1 MMPLRER
8 ATRVGVTQGLQ
19 VALLEALAATYGVGV
34 VALFVSGRV
43 DVVQAGVLL
52 GGPVVF
58 ALALLRPEWT
68 ILALVAAPPQL
79 LSSIPP
85 RLLIAIALLT
95 VFGFFLRGRL
105 HIGIKTGVVPLLA
118 IIVLAVTRKTEM
130 LGDDEIAAAAADTT
144 LKLIV
149 FYALLMLAGFH
160 SAARGGFRI
169 DSFIN
174 AMLVGLAFGAMLEPF
189 FVSQSFESLIY
200 HPFRSHFAYLAV
212 MGFGVTYIRL
222 SLRSSAGQSRS
233 SLDVFLMIVFLVL
246 TLIGFSRAAWMAG
259 LLVFA
264 LVSLW
269 TGRKSFW
276 IVLSLCV
283 MLALTVPVIG
293 ARILPSGSVST
304 DPDTLALLTTGRS
317 VLWGKLW
324 AQGAEALPFG
334 KGWGYVESLS
344 PLDLFGI
351 EGEFNSGGS
360 PFVYPHNDFVYLFVQ
375 FGVVGFGLLVVY
387 WLNLLR
393 RVRSLARRRAT
404 RYSVRL
410 LLPIIIVMFFVQ
422 LFDNGFAIVSVATRF
437 FIAAG
442 IVFGLHYATRE
453 SAPAE
458 IEASSRTVI
467 DA

>member
-1 MMPLRER
+1 
-8 ATRVGVTQGLQ
+8 
-19 VALLEALAATYGVGV
+19 

-43 DVVQAGVLL
+43 DVLQAGVLM

-58 ALALLRPEWT
+58 ALALLRPEWM
-68 ILALVAAPPQL
+68 ILALVAVPPQL
-79 LSSIPP
+79 VSPMPP
-85 RLLIAIALLT
+85 GLLVAVAL
-95 VFGFFLRGRL
+95 VMIFGFFLQGRP
-105 HIGIKTGVVPLLA
+105 HVGIKTGVVPLIA
-118 IIVLAVTRKTEM
+118 IIVLAVTRKSETVGEV
-130 LGDDEIAAAAADTT
+130 EVAAAADTM
-144 LKLIV
+144 LKLII

-160 SAARGGFRI
+160 SAVRGRFRI
-169 DSFIN
+169 ESFIN

-189 FVSQSFESLIY
+189 IVSQSFESLIY
-200 HPFRSHFAYLAV
+200 TPFRSHFAYLAV

-222 SLRSSAGQSRS
+222 SLRSSAGQRRS
-233 SLDVFLMIVFLVL
+233 ALDVFLMIVFLVL

-276 IVLSLCV
+276 VVLSLCV

-304 DPDTLALLTTGRS
+304 DPDTLALVTTGRS

-324 AQGAEALPFG
+324 ELGAEALPFG
-334 KGWGYVESLS
+334 NGWGYVESLS

-351 EGEFNSGGS
+351 EGEFSSGGS

-387 WLNLLR
+387 WLDLLR

-422 LFDNGFAIVSVATRF
+422 LFDNGFAIVAVATRF

-442 IVFGLHYATRE
+442 IVFGLQYATRE
-453 SAPAE
+453 SALAE
-458 IEASSRTVI
+458 IETSSSTVI

>member
-1 MMPLRER
+1 M
-8 ATRVGVTQGLQ
+8 A
-19 VALLEALAATYGVGV
+19 ALYGVGV
-34 VALFVSGRV
+34 VALFTSGRV
-43 DVVQAGVLL
+43 DLLRACLLL

-68 ILALVAAPPQL
+68 ILALVATPPQL
-79 LSSIPP
+79 LSPRPP
-85 RLLIAIALLT
+85 RLLVAVALLT
-95 VFGFFLRGRL
+95 VFGFLLRGRL
-105 HIGIKTGVVPLLA
+105 HMGIKTGVVPLLA

-130 LGDDEIAAAAADTT
+130 IGDDGVAAAAAGTM
-144 LKLIV
+144 LQLIV

-160 SAARGGFRI
+160 SAVRGRFRT

-174 AMLVGLAFGAMLEPF
+174 AMLVGLVFGAMLEPF
-189 FVSQSFESLIY
+189 FVSQSFESLIS
-200 HPFRSHFAYLAV
+200 HPFRSHFVYLAV
-212 MGFGVTYIRL
+212 MGFGVTYIRV

-233 SLDVFLMIVFLVL
+233 ALDVFLMIVFLVL

-276 IVLSLCV
+276 VVLSLCV

-304 DPDTLALLTTGRS
+304 DPDTLALVTTGRS
-317 VLWGKLW
+317 ALWGKLW
-324 AQGAEALPFG
+324 AQGEEGLPFG

-344 PLDLFGI
+344 ALDLFGI
-351 EGEFNSGGS
+351 EGEFSSGGGS
-360 PFVYPHNDFVYLFVQ
+360 FVYPHNDFVYLFVQ

-387 WLNLLR
+387 WLDLLR
-393 RVRSLARRRAT
+393 GVRSLARRRGT

-422 LFDNGFAIVSVATRF
+422 MFDNGFAIVAVATRF

-442 IVFGLHYATRE
+442 IVFGLLYATRE

-458 IEASSRTVI
+458 NDAS
-467 DA
+467 

>member
-1 MMPLRER
+1 MKLMRER
-8 ATRVGVTQGLQ
+8 TAGVRVSQELQTRLIEV
-19 VALLEALAATYGVGV
+19 LAALYGLGV
-34 VALFVSGRV
+34 VALFTSGRV
-43 DVVQAGVLL
+43 DLVSACLLL

-58 ALALLRPEWT
+58 AVALLRPEWT
-68 ILALVAAPPQL
+68 ILALLATPPQL

-85 RLLIAIALLT
+85 RLLVWVALLT
-95 VFGFFLRGRL
+95 VFGFLLRGRL
-105 HIGIKTGVVPLLA
+105 HMGIKTGVVPLLA

-130 LGDDEIAAAAADTT
+130 IGDDQVAAAADAM
-144 LKLIV
+144 LRLIV

-160 SAARGGFRI
+160 SAVLGRFRI

-189 FVSQSFESLIY
+189 FVSQSFDSLIY

-233 SLDVFLMIVFLVL
+233 ALDVFLMIVFLVL

-269 TGRKSFW
+269 TGKKSFW
-276 IVLSLCV
+276 VVLSLCV

-304 DPDTLALLTTGRS
+304 DPDTLALVTTGRS

-334 KGWGYVESLS
+334 NGWGYVESLS

-351 EGEFNSGGS
+351 EGEFSSGGS
-360 PFVYPHNDFVYLFVQ
+360 PFVYPHNDFIYLFVQ
-375 FGVVGFGLLVVY
+375 FGVVGFGLLIVY
-387 WLNLLR
+387 WLDLLR

-422 LFDNGFAIVSVATRF
+422 LFDNGFAIVAVATRF

-442 IVFGLHYATRE
+442 IVFGLQYATRE
-453 SAPAE
+453 SELAE
-458 IEASSRTVI
+458 IGASSSTLI
-467 DA
+467 GA

>member
-1 MMPLRER
+1 VIP
-8 ATRVGVTQGLQ
+8 TRFRLPRSSSQLPVSLVSVLL
-19 VALLEALAATYGVGV
+19 ALYCIGV
-34 VALFVSGRV
+34 VGLLASGRI
-43 DVVQAGVLL
+43 DRLLALSLL
-52 GGPVVF
+52 GLPVV
-58 ALALLRPEWT
+58 AGLGLVRPEWM
-68 ILALVAAPPQL
+68 ILALVAVPPQL

-85 RLLIAIALLT
+85 LRLVAVALLT
-95 VFGFFLRGRL
+95 VFGFFFQGRL
-105 HIGIKTGVVPLLA
+105 HVGIKTGVVPLIA
-118 IIVLAVTRKTEM
+118 IIVLAVTRKSETIGE
-130 LGDDEIAAAAADTT
+130 GDAAASADTM

-149 FYALLMLAGFH
+149 FYTLLMLAGFH
-160 SAARGGFRI
+160 SAVRGRFQI

-189 FVSQSFESLIY
+189 FVSQSLESVIY
-200 HPFRSHFAYLAV
+200 NAFRSHFEYLAV
-212 MGFGVTYIRL
+212 MGFGVTYVRL
-222 SLRSSAGQSRS
+222 SLRSSVGQSRS
-233 SLDVFLMIVFLVL
+233 PLDVFLMIVFLVL
-246 TLIGFSRAAWMAG
+246 TLVGFGRAAWMAG
-259 LLVFA
+259 LLVVA
-264 LVSLW
+264 LVSVW

-276 IVLSLCV
+276 VVLSLCV

-293 ARILPSGSVST
+293 ERILPSGSVST
-304 DPDTLALLTTGRS
+304 DPGTLALVTTGRS

-344 PLDLFGI
+344 SLDLFGN
-351 EGEFNSGGS
+351 EGAFHSGES
-360 PFVYPHNDFVYLFVQ
+360 SFVYPHNDFVYLFVQ

-387 WLNLLR
+387 WLDLLR

-422 LFDNGFAIVSVATRF
+422 LFDNGFAIVAVATRF

-442 IVFGLHYATRE
+442 IVFGLQYATRE

-458 IEASSRTVI
+458 IERHRTP
-467 DA
+467 